1 MKPQQYQEMVQWLD
15 QQIVHLN
22 KSINEAH
29 EGNNWGR
36 ENQLEGMRDAF
47 IRCLNMLKKAL

>member
-1 MKPQQYQEMVQWLD
+1 MKPQQYKEMVQWLD

-29 EGNNWGR
+29 TINNWGR
-36 ENQLEGMRDAF
+36 ETQLEGMRDAF
-47 IRCLNMLKKAL
+47 IRCLNMLKKAF